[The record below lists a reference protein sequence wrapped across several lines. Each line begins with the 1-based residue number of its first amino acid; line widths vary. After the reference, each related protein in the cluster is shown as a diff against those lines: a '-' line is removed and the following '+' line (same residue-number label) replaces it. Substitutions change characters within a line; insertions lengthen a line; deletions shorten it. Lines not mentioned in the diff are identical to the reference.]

1 MLAVRLPLRPIHFSL
16 FPSSP
21 LFHPLCRHSRSQSSR
36 YPTVEA
42 DIRTTLDSG
51 AIERLKNSTRGGQ
64 NLTLRYRRLEQ
75 SLRGKEALQ
84 RGMRARESET
94 KYQEPPDFA
103 EESGVAATKDAKYF
117 HGFEIPTRP
126 KEPESDECCMSGC
139 AVCVYDLYEEDLTAY
154 KVSLEG
160 LRATLAAKGIP
171 EAALPEGVRRR
182 EDQGGGSISAFEAL
196 EKALADKRAKT
207 ESE

>member
-1 MLAVRLPLRPIHFSL
+1 MLASRLRRHPLHSSLLFSS
-16 FPSSP
+16 FSP
-21 LFHPLCRHSRSQSSR
+21 FFRLLCRHSHSSK
-36 YPTVEA
+36 YPTLDA
-42 DIRTTLDSG
+42 DAGTTLDAG
-51 AIERLKNSTRGGQ
+51 AIERLKSLTRGGQ
-64 NLTLRYRRLEQ
+64 NLSLRYRKLEQ

-84 RGMRARESET
+84 RDMRARESET
-94 KYQEPPDFA
+94 KYREAPDFTK
-103 EESGVAATKDAKYF
+103 ESGVAAIEGANYF
-117 HGFEIPTRP
+117 HGFKIPTRP
-126 KEPESDECCMSGC
+126 KAPESDECCMSGC
-139 AVCVYDLYEEDLTAY
+139 AVCVYDLYEEALTAY
-154 KVSLEG
+154 RVSLDG